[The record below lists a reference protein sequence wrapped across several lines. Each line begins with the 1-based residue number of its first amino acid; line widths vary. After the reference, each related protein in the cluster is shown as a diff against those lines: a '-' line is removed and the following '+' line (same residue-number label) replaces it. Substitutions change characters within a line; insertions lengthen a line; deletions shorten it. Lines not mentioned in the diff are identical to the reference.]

1 MLVVLDAGHGGHDPG
16 AVGNGFTEKE
26 RALTLTKYVDA
37 ELKNIGIRTLLTRD
51 NDTFISLSGR
61 ANIANRNKATI
72 FVSFHLNAASP
83 SASGYESFTYTKVDA
98 ETKRLQDLLHNGAMA
113 ALSKFGIKDRGKKQ
127 ANLAVVRE
135 TTIPAVLTENGF
147 ISNADD
153 MKHIGDNNVLKEL
166 GKAYADAIA
175 TYLGVNVV
183 ASKEQKQT
191 STEQTAPKQ
200 TQIGVATVKVSELN
214 VRQGP
219 GTQYNV
225 VKKVYKNESYKVF
238 AEVNGWLNVG
248 GDQWISNV
256 QGKYCD
262 YSKLGGKPKKTGSL
276 VDYLKRIGMDSSFAN
291 RKRLADKHGI
301 RNYRGTAEQN
311 LQLLNKL

>member
-61 ANIANRNKATI
+61 ANVANRNKATV
-72 FVSFHLNAASP
+72 FVSFHLNAATP
-83 SASGYESFTYTKVDA
+83 SAGGYESFTYTKVDA
-98 ETKRLQDLLHNGAMA
+98 NTKRLQDLLHSNAMA
-113 ALSKFGIKDRGKKQ
+113 VLRKYGIKDRGKKQ
-127 ANLAVVRE
+127 ANLEVVRE
-135 TTIPAVLTENGF
+135 TTMPAVLTENGF

-191 STEQTAPKQ
+191 STEQSAPKQ

-262 YSKLGGKPKKTGSL
+262 YTKVGSKPKKTGSL
-276 VDYLKRIGMDSSFAN
+276 VDYLKNIGVDSSFAN

-311 LQLLNKL
+311 LQLLNRL

>member
-26 RALTLTKYVDA
+26 RALALTKYVDA

-51 NDTFISLSGR
+51 NDTFVSLSGR
-61 ANIANRNKATI
+61 ANVANRNKATV
-72 FVSFHLNAASP
+72 FVSFHLNAATP
-83 SASGYESFTYTKVDA
+83 SASGYETFTYTKVDA
-98 ETKRLQDLLHNGAMA
+98 ETKRLQDLLHSNAMDV
-113 ALSKFGIKDRGKKQ
+113 LSKYGIKDRGKKQ

-135 TTIPAVLTENGF
+135 TTMPAVLTENGF

-153 MKHIGDNNVLKEL
+153 MKHISDNNVLKEL

-175 TYLGVNVV
+175 TFLGVKEV
-183 ASKEQKQT
+183 SEQKQT
-191 STEQTAPKQ
+191 EPKQTAPKQ

-219 GTQYNV
+219 GTQYGV

-256 QGKYCD
+256 KGKYCD
-262 YSKLGGKPKKTGSL
+262 YTKLGGKPKKTGSL
-276 VDYLKRIGMDSSFAN
+276 VDYLKMIGVDSSFAN
-291 RKRLADKHGI
+291 RKRLAEQNGI
-301 RNYRGTAEQN
+301 KNYRGTAEQN

>member
-37 ELKNIGIRTLLTRD
+37 ELKSRGIRTMLTRD
-51 NDTFISLSGR
+51 NDTFVSLSGR

-72 FVSFHLNAASP
+72 FVSFHLNAATP
-83 SASGYESFTYTKVDA
+83 SASGYETFTYTKVDA
-98 ETKRLQDLLHNGAMA
+98 NTKRLQDLLHSNAMA
-113 ALSKFGIKDRGKKQ
+113 VLNKYGIKDRGKKQ

-135 TTIPAVLTENGF
+135 TTMPAVLTENGF

-153 MKHIGDNNVLKEL
+153 MKYIGDNNVLNEL

-175 TYLGVNVV
+175 MYLGVKV
-183 ASKEQKQT
+183 ASKPKQT
-191 STEQTAPKQ
+191 VPKQ
-200 TQIGVATVKVSELN
+200 TQIGVATVKVPELN

-219 GTQYNV
+219 GTQYGV
-225 VKKVYKNESYKVF
+225 VKKVYKGESYKVF

-262 YSKLGGKPKKTGSL
+262 YTKLGEKPKKTGSL
-276 VDYLKRIGMDSSFAN
+276 VDYLKSIGVDSSFAN

-301 RNYRGTAEQN
+301 KNYRGTAEQN

>member
-51 NDTFISLSGR
+51 NDTFVSLSGR
-61 ANIANRNKATI
+61 ANVANRNKATV
-72 FVSFHLNAASP
+72 FVSFHLNAATP
-83 SASGYESFTYTKVDA
+83 SAGGYESFTYTKVDA
-98 ETKRLQDLLHNGAMA
+98 NTKRLQDLLHNGAMA
-113 ALSKFGIKDRGKKQ
+113 VLSKFGIKDRGKKQ

-135 TTIPAVLTENGF
+135 TTMPAVLTENGF
-147 ISNADD
+147 ISSADD

-166 GKAYADAIA
+166 GRAYAYAIA
-175 TYLGVNVV
+175 TYLGVKV
-183 ASKEQKQT
+183 ASKPKQVVPK
-191 STEQTAPKQ
+191 QTAPKQ

-219 GTQYNV
+219 GTQYAV
-225 VKKVYKNESYKVF
+225 VKKVYKGEAYKVF
-238 AEVNGWLNVG
+238 AEANGWLNVG

-262 YSKLGGKPKKTGSL
+262 YSKVGSKQKKTGSL
-276 VDYLKRIGMDSSFAN
+276 VDYLKSIGVDSSFAN
-291 RKRLADKHGI
+291 RKRLAERHGI
-301 RNYRGTAEQN
+301 KNYRGTAEQN